1 MKNQMPV
8 VEVLLDDV
16 AAFNKKY
23 RNAVVATVKETT
35 HHLILGISW
44 TNGAFDS
51 YKCRVYYFRQP
62 EREELLKGCVRAFRQ
77 AMSSA
82 RYYLKYGVADNE
94 KDPND
99 NKTQDWCEVTMPLE
113 VAQAAL
119 AAMRKVFLD
128 WDVLNE
134 KPPEFL
140 KHMQDLAY
148 CVERAGG
155 EV

>member
-1 MKNQMPV
+1 MKD
-8 VEVLLDDV
+8 L
-16 AAFNKKY
+16 
-23 RNAVVATVKETT
+23 
-35 HHLILGISW
+35 
-44 TNGAFDS
+44 
-51 YKCRVYYFRQP
+51 
-62 EREELLKGCVRAFRQ
+62 
-77 AMSSA
+77 
-82 RYYLKYGVADNE
+82 
-94 KDPND
+94 ND

-140 KHMQDLAY
+140 KHRQDLVY
-148 CVERAGG
+148 YVERAGG

>member
-1 MKNQMPV
+1 M
-8 VEVLLDDV
+8 
-16 AAFNKKY
+16 
-23 RNAVVATVKETT
+23 
-35 HHLILGISW
+35 
-44 TNGAFDS
+44 
-51 YKCRVYYFRQP
+51 
-62 EREELLKGCVRAFRQ
+62 
-77 AMSSA
+77 
-82 RYYLKYGVADNE
+82 

-119 AAMRKVFLD
+119 AAMRKVFME

-148 CVERAGG
+148 FVERAGG